1 MQRLHFGRAPA
12 VRTGSGTR
20 PVPNASAKRMSR
32 ARSTPTPMLPAM
44 QEEAAAL
51 IAGLV
56 FAPSSRLLDSC

>member
-1 MQRLHFGRAPA
+1 
-12 VRTGSGTR
+12 
-20 PVPNASAKRMSR
+20 
-32 ARSTPTPMLPAM
+32 MLPAM